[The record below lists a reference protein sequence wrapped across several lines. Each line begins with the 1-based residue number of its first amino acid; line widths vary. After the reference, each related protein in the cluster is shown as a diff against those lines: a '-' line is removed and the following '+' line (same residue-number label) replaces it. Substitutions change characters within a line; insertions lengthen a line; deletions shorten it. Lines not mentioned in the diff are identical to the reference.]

1 MRGALIPLLCALL
14 VPAAAQTRPVG
25 FEEAGRLAAASSPE
39 LKNARAQRALREG
52 IWVLGYRAFLPQ
64 LGLSVSEDDRLSQ
77 ISSDS
82 FTKTYTVNL
91 EQLVFDGGR
100 TRSSRRLERAEL
112 VLFSDQLNQDE
123 SALVESV
130 LSAYRQILVSR
141 MIVAIR
147 TEALGS
153 LNEQRRIMEEEL
165 ALGMVIALDL
175 VQAEI
180 TVKEAEMELQ
190 SLILQLEEQEKQFAD
205 LLGLEEMPELSERV
219 DIHRRAFVPDAEAIR
234 RLAAGGNPDL
244 GRMLHSIMQKEIE
257 AKIASRTW
265 IPTVK
270 AMGSFSVSGQRYPL
284 TRHSWTAGFSVNFA
298 SPWFNA
304 GAGGSAGWEPPY
316 DKTARVQTSFTPL
329 PDPASGL
336 GAKQTTLALTLE
348 QENYRRSLDRLE
360 REAAL
365 QTNNLALGEKRRA
378 LAVEALELAREKYRL
393 SEVLL
398 SLGRITRIE
407 LMEERIELAKKEVA
421 AAEAAAALLETERAL
436 ERFIGAPP
444 GSLQRVSGRQK

>member
-1 MRGALIPLLCALL
+1 MTRGALILLFCGLL
-14 VPAAAQTRPVG
+14 VPAAAQDRPVG
-25 FEEAGRLAAASSPE
+25 FEDAGRLAAAASPE
-39 LKNARAQRALREG
+39 LKDARARRALREG
-52 IWVLGYRAFLPQ
+52 MWVLGYRAFLPQ
-64 LGLSVSEDDRLSQ
+64 LGVSVSEDERLSL

-100 TRSSRRLERAEL
+100 TRASRQLERAEL
-112 VLFSDQLNQDE
+112 VLFSDQLSQDE
-123 SALVESV
+123 SALVESA
-130 LSAYRQILVSR
+130 LSAYRQLLASR
-141 MIVAIR
+141 MIIAIR
-147 TEALGS
+147 QEALAS
-153 LNEQRRIMEEEL
+153 LGEQRRIMKEEL

-180 TVKEAEMELQ
+180 TVKEAELELR
-190 SLILQLEEQEKQFAD
+190 SLVLQLENQEELFAD
-205 LLGLEEMPELSERV
+205 LLGLGEMPELSERM
-219 DIHRRAFVPDAEAIR
+219 DIHRPAFVPAAETVR

-270 AMGSFSVSGQRYPL
+270 ATGSFSLSGQRYPL
-284 TRHSWTAGFSVNFA
+284 TRHSWSLGFSVNFS

-304 GAGGSAGWEPPY
+304 GAGGAAGWEPPY
-316 DKTARVQTSFTPL
+316 DKTARVQTSLSPL

-336 GAKQTTLALTLE
+336 GAKQTTLALVLE
-348 QENYRRSLDRLE
+348 RENYRRGLE
-360 REAAL
+360 QLGREAAL
-365 QTNNLALGEKRRA
+365 EVNNLALAEKRRA
-378 LAVEALELAREKYRL
+378 LAVEALELAGEKYRL

-407 LMEERIELAKKEVA
+407 LMEERIELAKKEVE
-421 AAEAAAALLETERAL
+421 AAEAAAALLEAERTL
-436 ERFIGAPP
+436 ERFAGVPP
-444 GSLQRVSGRQK
+444 GNLRRLAGK